1 MHEWLEIAKEKD
13 PTIDNINEVFEDNDT
28 NYEEQTNID
37 FWLSTGNDI
46 YLHGDYQNIGIG
58 VTNPLAKLS
67 IHSSTQGDGILISE
81 NNALLGKNSSN
92 DKTQLMFWNGSEVY
106 YGRVSSLEDS
116 SLGVT
121 AHNFRTG
128 TSGTT
133 TMRIVNNK
141 VGIGVDSPKS
151 VLDVHNLISSS
162 DTSIRTANS
171 GNTQFNTET
180 LWLGKGDVNTNNY
193 WGLSLGTI
201 WSGSSYIQALNM
213 HNAYY
218 NLMLQ

>member
-58 VTNPLAKLS
+58 INPLAKLS
-67 IHSSTQGDGILISE
+67 IHSSTVGDGILISE

-92 DKTQLMFWNGSEVY
+92 DKTQLMFGMSWSLLC
-106 YGRVSSLEDS
+106 RVFSWRFFIS
-116 SLGVT
+116 VT

-128 TSGTT
+128 ISGTT

-193 WGLSLGTI
+193 WG
-201 WSGSSYIQALNM
+201 WVW
-213 HNAYY
+213 YY
-218 NLMLQ
+218 MVW

>member
-1 MHEWLEIAKEKD
+1 
-13 PTIDNINEVFEDNDT
+13 
-28 NYEEQTNID
+28 
-37 FWLSTGNDI
+37 
-46 YLHGDYQNIGIG
+46 
-58 VTNPLAKLS
+58 
-67 IHSSTQGDGILISE
+67 
-81 NNALLGKNSSN
+81 
-92 DKTQLMFWNGSEVY
+92 MFWNGSEVY

-151 VLDVHNLISSS
+151 
-162 DTSIRTANS
+162 
-171 GNTQFNTET
+171 ET

-193 WGLSLGTI
+193 WGLS
-201 WSGSSYIQALNM
+201 SYIQALM
-213 HNAYY
+213 SLNAYY
-218 NLMLQ
+218 NLNIYDQMEEMLV